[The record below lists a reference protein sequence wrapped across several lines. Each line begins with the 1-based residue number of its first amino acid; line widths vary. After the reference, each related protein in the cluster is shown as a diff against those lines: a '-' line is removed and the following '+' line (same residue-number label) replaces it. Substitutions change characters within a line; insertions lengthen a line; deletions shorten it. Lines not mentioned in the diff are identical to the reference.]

1 MTGWKLILCLLPWL
15 LPGVSAISAEPPR
28 LGGPYKLLAADFTG
42 DGTTDLAVGFHD
54 LGLLTI
60 ERGNGRGRFRHLAIT
75 PIRPPGGEGFVEG
88 SYNLAAADLDADGKL
103 DLAVG
108 CRETFILLA
117 QNLGNGHFKP
127 MKQFPT
133 ESAAKGVAL
142 ADLDRDGR
150 QDLLYTARG
159 TGRTDDTKT
168 GRLYLRRG
176 LGGWEFGD
184 PIKLEAG
191 ISAYYVETA
200 DLNGDGFLDLLVPN
214 ELGHTASFWISPGR
228 SVFATP
234 SKLTRQVVTTSGFR
248 INDVRARD
256 FTGDG
261 KLDILTANW
270 SSSTISLFPGNGD
283 GTFAAERL
291 MEGGKHC
298 VFFAVGDFDR
308 DNDLDFSVTHWTE
321 DFATVFIND
330 GSGSF
335 PSPVNYKTGL
345 GNYGVV
351 TFDADGDGV
360 LDLVTANYRH
370 RSISLLV
377 GRGDGTFKPAVT
389 TLRGFQQLPDGFAHE
404 QARKRFPQD

>member
-1 MTGWKLILCLLPWL
+1 MTGRILKTCLLALCLQ
-15 LPGVSAISAEPPR
+15 PGLAARSAEPPR

-60 ERGNGRGRFRHLAIT
+60 ERGNGRGRFKHLAQT
-75 PIRPPGGEGFVEG
+75 PIRPANGKGFVEG
-88 SYNLAAADLDADGKL
+88 SYNFATADLDGDGKL
-103 DLAVG
+103 DLAIG
-108 CRETFILLA
+108 CRETFVLLA
-117 QNLGNGHFKP
+117 RNMGDGHFTP
-127 MKQFPT
+127 MVRFPT

-142 ADLDRDGR
+142 ADLDKDGR

-159 TGRTDDTKT
+159 TGRADDTKT
-168 GRLYLRRG
+168 GSLYLRRG
-176 LGGWEFGD
+176 LGPWKFGE

-214 ELGHTASFWISPGR
+214 ELGRTASFWISPGR

-234 SKLTRQVVTTSGFR
+234 SGLVRKVVTTSGFR

-283 GTFAAERL
+283 GTFQAERL

-308 DNDLDFSVTHWTE
+308 DNDLDFAITHWTE
-321 DFATVFIND
+321 DFTTVFIND
-330 GSGSF
+330 GLGNF
-335 PSPVNYKTGL
+335 PSPTNYKTGL

-351 TFDADGDGV
+351 TFDANGDGV
-360 LDLVTANYRH
+360 LDLVTANYRD

-377 GRGDGTFKPAVT
+377 GRGDGTFKPAAT
-389 TLRGFQQLPDGFAHE
+389 TMRGFQQLTDGFAHE
-404 QARKRFPQD
+404 QR